1 MATTPSLS
9 EFIAQSQR
17 GLYQSVFGPGML
29 KKHAAGD
36 GAWGT
41 TDTGATPG
49 GRSIFTE
56 TYGRKVWQALNNQ
69 TRFFNAIP
77 RVVWGNTAGW
87 RVRTNRGENRSNPIS
102 EAGTLPVVDVSN
114 IEPISSLPRIV
125 GTTFGAS
132 VRSVFTAQLEGG
144 IGDVLAMENENAQLD
159 HMKEI
164 NQEILGLS
172 VVNVSDAGSGSS
184 PYSFSITNANDKHIH
199 PGDTIAIRNNAS
211 GNFIANSTVTI
222 VGDADSGA
230 GTSGKTLITYT
241 GGGAATGGDN
251 AFFVAR
257 NGITSI
263 DDIVEEDMNVTTV
276 GLGRN
281 PGGNASAGIGTGTNL
296 GAKVYD
302 NFGGKDTATNATRA
316 AGTWAAAAHVDD
328 NGGVARDLSLNMID
342 TCIQKIRENGGEPKV
357 IVMGHDQYFKLERLL
372 NSQQRY
378 MGQEEYQVGIGS
390 ERTFPGTKT
399 GLILATYMG
408 IPILPDADVAK
419 SSTTD
424 GEGNNG
430 SNIYVLDT
438 DYIEMAIAQPTQYI
452 ENRDYFAANQLVIRG
467 LLYTMG
473 ELRCRNF
480 FVQAKITDLSA

>member
-9 EFIAQSQR
+9 EYIAQSQR

-41 TDTGATPG
+41 TDTGATTG

-164 NQEILGLS
+164 NQEILSLS
-172 VVNVSDAGSGSS
+172 VVNVSASAGTAT
-184 PYSFSITNANDKHIH
+184 FDVTNANAKHIH
-199 PGDTIAIRNNAS
+199 PGDVFTIRDQTNGGFMANA
-211 GNFIANSTVTI
+211 TVLT
-222 VGDADSGA
+222 VGVADDGGA
-230 GTSGKTLITYT
+230 GNTLITLDGNST
-241 GGGAATGGDN
+241 NAVDAGDN
-251 AFFVAR
+251 LFAVAR

-263 DDIVEEDMNVTTV
+263 DDIVEQDMVL
-276 GLGRN
+276 GSPLGAGRN
-281 PGGNASAGIGTGTNL
+281 PGGHANAVIGSGVNIGSKAYDTL
-296 GAKVYD
+296 GGRD
-302 NFGGKDTATNATRA
+302 ATSATRLP
-316 AGTWAAAAHVDD
+316 GSWAAAAHVDD

-357 IVMGHDQYFKLERLL
+357 IIMGHDQYFKLERLL

-378 MGQEEYQVGIGS
+378 MGQEEYQVGVGS

-419 SSTTD
+419 SSDTAGT
-424 GEGNNG
+424 GSNG